1 LLAVRQA
8 AKLLPESASLK
19 AALSALSPDYLTAVS
34 SPGVLGAAILAVS
47 DVLSCSHI
55 QGFPIGIVDYSI
67 HTIFHRMVAK
77 IIQFLRHSA
86 H

>member
-1 LLAVRQA
+1 MLAVRQA

-19 AALSALSPDYLTAVS
+19 AALSALSPDFLTAVS

-55 QGFPIGIVDYSI
+55 QGFLISTVPVY
-67 HTIFHRMVAK
+67 
-77 IIQFLRHSA
+77 
-86 H
+86 